1 MSTAGVPTAPPRA
14 PGLAALAA
22 GLFAIVVLALLAW
35 SAVRGPTQPAQDAPP
50 PLDGMMRHVSELAA
64 SPRPIATSMNAA
76 ARDYIVGQLRAMGLA
91 PMVQTTTVQK
101 SSIRYWGG
109 NVHMTIGLVHNI
121 VVRLPGSA
129 ADRLRRP
136 ALLLATHYDSGKN
149 TLGAARGASQVA
161 AMLETARA
169 LKNGPAHANDIL
181 LLFMDGEDVGGL
193 GAKGFA
199 EQHPLARE
207 VGLTLKF
214 DAAGSAG
221 PLTLY
226 DAAGA
231 GSSALRGRALAL
243 GADGS
248 SLMAR
253 LVKMLPDT
261 PRIGPLA
268 AIDAPILLF
277 VNTGRRLDAE
287 GTLDSV
293 ERLDPAMVARL
304 GENMLRLARHYGDAT
319 LARGGSQPHAWF
331 TLPLAGGVQHPAI
344 LGWGLGALC
353 VLMLVRGYRRAL
365 VDSGNTVAPVLQG
378 IFGIALLL
386 VAARMLLWERHEE
399 LSALTR
405 LQDSGPAIVFLV
417 AGSGLFI
424 GALYLLRRFAGGVS
438 VFLGAMAWLSV
449 ALLLIL
455 LKAPDT
461 AWLLAWPLTA
471 ALAAFTALQAPQAQD
486 RALLRLLIL
495 AAGLAPALLLM
506 LPALRDTWAGLA
518 PQGLYVPAVVIA
530 MMLLCFASLFLLLP
544 LGRVVIGAVVLALA
558 ACVALPG
565 QSATPLLQ
573 ERPSIAPN
581 RLVYLKD
588 MNSWRSWWLLP
599 PEALDPWSKQLF
611 PNLERP
617 AINVDAFG
625 WHSPRQWYAVAPKI
639 DDIAFPEAFLLRS
652 PRLAKPK
659 QEPKLRQVEFTLRS
673 KNRAPHIEMWA
684 AGSKPHRSTLNGHA
698 LTSKESAWSL
708 SLYGME
714 DQLLRFT
721 IDVPD
726 VDVLAV
732 IVEERMPGLPEH
744 LLPPGAPKRM
754 PGTGMTVASDVLWFY

>member
-1 MSTAGVPTAPPRA
+1 MLTAGIPTAPTRA

-35 SAVRGPTQPAQDAPP
+35 SATRGPAQPVQAAPP

-64 SPRPIATSMNAA
+64 SPRPIATEMNAA
-76 ARDYIVGQLRAMGLA
+76 ARGYIVEQLREIGLA
-91 PMVQTTTVQK
+91 PMVQTTTVHK

-109 NVHMTIGLVHNI
+109 SVHMTIGVVHNI

-136 ALLLATHYDSGKN
+136 ALLLATHYDSGKQS
-149 TLGAARGASQVA
+149 LGAARGGSQVA

-221 PLTLY
+221 PLVLY

-231 GSSALRGRALAL
+231 GSGILRGRAQAL
-243 GADGS
+243 GVEGS

-253 LVKMLPDT
+253 LLKQLPGT

-268 AIDAPILLF
+268 AIDAPVLLF

-293 ERLDPAMVARL
+293 GRLDPAMVARL
-304 GENMLRLARHYGDAT
+304 GENMLRLARHYGDAA
-319 LARGGSQPHAWF
+319 LARGRSQQQAWF
-331 TLPLAGGVQHPAI
+331 SLPWVGEVQHPAI
-344 LGWGLGALC
+344 LSWGLGALSC
-353 VLMLVRGYRRAL
+353 LMLVRGYRRAL
-365 VDSGNTVAPVLQG
+365 ESSGSTVAPLMQG
-378 IFGIALLL
+378 FFGMALLL
-386 VAARMLLWERHEE
+386 IAARMLLWERYEE
-399 LSALTR
+399 LRTLSQM
-405 LQDSGPAIVFLV
+405 QDSGPAIVFLV
-417 AGSGLFI
+417 AGSCLFI
-424 GALYLLRRFAGGVS
+424 GALYLLRRLAGATS
-438 VFLGAMAWLSV
+438 VFLGAMAWLGV
-449 ALLLIL
+449 ALLLAL
-455 LKAPDT
+455 LNAPDT

-471 ALAAFTALQAPQAQD
+471 ALAAFTALQAPQVEHSTP
-486 RALLRLLIL
+486 LRLSIL
-495 AAGLAPALLLM
+495 AGGLAPALLLM
-506 LPALRDTWAGLA
+506 LPALRDTWTGLA
-518 PQGLYVPAVVIA
+518 PQGLSVPTLVIA
-530 MMLLCFASLFLLLP
+530 MMMLCFATLFLLLP
-544 LGRVVIGAVVLALA
+544 LGRVVIAAVALALA
-558 ACVALPG
+558 ACAALPE
-565 QSATPLLQ
+565 QASAPLPE
-573 ERPSIAPN
+573 ERPAIEPN

-599 PEALDPWSKQLF
+599 PEPLDAWSKQLF

-625 WHSPRQWYAVAPKI
+625 WHSPRQWYAVAPK
-639 DDIAFPEAFLLRS
+639 DEGIAFPEAFLLRS
-652 PRLAKPK
+652 PRLAGPK

-684 AGSKPHRSTLNGHA
+684 AGTKPHRSTLNGRA
-698 LTSKESAWSL
+698 LTAKESAWSL

-721 IDVPD
+721 IDLPD
-726 VDVLAV
+726 TDVMAV
-732 IVEERMPGLPEH
+732 VVEERMPGLPGH
-744 LLPPGAPKRM
+744 LLPPGAPARM
-754 PGTGMTVASDVLWFY
+754 PGTGMTVSSDVLWFY